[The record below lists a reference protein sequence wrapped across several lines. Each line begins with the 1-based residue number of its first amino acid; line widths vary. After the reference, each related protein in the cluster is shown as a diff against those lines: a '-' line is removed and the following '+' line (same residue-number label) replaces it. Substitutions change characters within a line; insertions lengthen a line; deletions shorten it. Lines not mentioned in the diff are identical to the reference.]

1 MLAGGARSRAISDRR
16 RRYIVAE
23 IVVVFGVVLEH
34 TVDRGRWCGEF
45 GEQPVVL
52 VGVGPLFY

>member
-1 MLAGGARSRAISDRR
+1 MLTGGARSRAISDRR
-16 RRYIVAE
+16 RRYIVARSSSYS
-23 IVVVFGVVLEH
+23 GVVLEH
-34 TVDRGRWCGEF
+34 TVDRGRWSGEF